1 LSRREIS
8 NQEKQL
14 RLSMSDSGAIVLCRI
29 EDIPDGGARG
39 FALPGKRRSVFGVR
53 RGPQAYV
60 YLNWCPHAGAELEFA
75 KDRFLSA
82 DGERIVCFAH
92 GAHFAVE
99 TGACVAGPCA
109 GQSLKPLLTRIVDGS
124 VLVICATDD
133 QLNTTSIEG

>member
-1 LSRREIS
+1 
-8 NQEKQL
+8 
-14 RLSMSDSGAIVLCRI
+14 MSDSGAFVLYRI

-39 FALPGKRRSVFGVR
+39 FALPGKRRGVFAVR
-53 RGPQAYV
+53 RGQQAYV
-60 YLNWCPHAGAELEFA
+60 YLNWCPHAGAELGYA

-109 GQSLKPLLTRIVDGS
+109 GQNLRRLPTRIIGGS
-124 VLVICATDD
+124 VFVSTDHE
-133 QLNTTSIEG
+133 LTATSIKG

>member
-1 LSRREIS
+1 
-8 NQEKQL
+8 
-14 RLSMSDSGAIVLCRI
+14 MSDSDAFVLCRI

-39 FALPGKRRSVFGVR
+39 FALPGKRRGVFAIR
-53 RGPQAYV
+53 RGQQAYV
-60 YLNWCPHAGAELEFA
+60 YLNWCPHAGAELEYA

-109 GQSLKPLLTRIVDGS
+109 GQRLRRLPTRIIDGS
-124 VLVICATDD
+124 VFVSADHELTA
-133 QLNTTSIEG
+133 TSIKG